1 MKKETPL
8 KNRPEIHLSVDSW
21 EVVIYHNL
29 PDLEEEK
36 INSIRGRQQNAT
48 LYRLLEYILQHK
60 SIIVSNPNS

>member
-21 EVVIYHNL
+21 EVVIYHSL

-36 INSIRGRQQNAT
+36 INTVLDPDI
-48 LYRLLEYILQHK
+48 EIL
-60 SIIVSNPNS
+60 PFTGG